1 MGRSNSDERYII
13 DICDKVLGRKAS
25 RQHRFY
31 FLRGDSRIPTASGH
45 KLPVDA
51 YYDDLKLVIEY
62 HERQHTEAVGIMD
75 RRMTVS
81 GISRGEQRT
90 KYDQRRHEELPK
102 HGLTLII
109 LDYANF
115 DIGHGKRLRRN
126 LTTDESKIRDRL
138 SKFVVST

>member
-1 MGRSNSDERYII
+1 MGRLDSDERYII

-25 RQHRFY
+25 RQHRFD
-31 FLRGDSRIPTASGH
+31 FLRGDSRTPTASGR

-62 HERQHTEAVGIMD
+62 HERQHTEPVGIMD

-81 GISRGEQRT
+81 GISRGEQRK

-115 DIGHGKRLRRN
+115 DIGHDKRLRRDHV
-126 LTTDESKIRDRL
+126 TDETKIRDRL
-138 SKFVVST
+138 SKYVVST